1 MRTAHSNHSG
11 DGLATRTGSL
21 DHVEVIS
28 AASTSLE
35 PLSLVRTECN
45 PVHPITGPHRQLCD
59 ELSIL
64 EIVSHPWLSSSMSSD
79 LLPCRK
85 LFASFRPMID
95 DFDPVYVIALG
106 QDIELLHER
115 YLLLGLEHIQLV
127 FAVKRAVLAI
137 VRPLHLAL
145 KELFEPALIVRVFH
159 V

>member
-35 PLSLVRTECN
+35 PFSFVSCECN

-64 EIVSHPWLSSSMSSD
+64 EIVCHPWLSCAMSCN

-85 LFASFRPMID
+85 LFARFRPMIY

-106 QDIELLHER
+106 QDIELLHEW
-115 YLLLGLEHIQLV
+115 YLLLGLEHFQLV
-127 FAVKRAVLAI
+127 PAIERAVLTI

-145 KELFEPALIVRVFH
+145 
-159 V
+159 